1 LGTDRYRGKLR
12 IRSCGLLIENDQIL
26 LVKLLSPVSGKPVWL
41 PPGGGVTVGESLESA
56 VEREFY
62 EETGLQIETQGLK
75 IVHELIKPPFHSIE
89 MYFYC
94 RSTGGTL
101 QLGRDPEFRKAE
113 QILIDLKFIPVRDLG
128 RYDMYPEIIRNE
140 INGIVNGNLN
150 VLHSK
155 TVIPE
160 GE

>member
-1 LGTDRYRGKLR
+1 MEADRYRGKLR

-26 LVKLLSPVSGKPVWL
+26 LVKLLSPVNKKPVWL
-41 PPGGGVTVGESLESA
+41 PPGGGVTIGESLESA
-56 VEREFY
+56 VKREFH

-89 MYFYC
+89 MYFHC
-94 RSTGGTL
+94 RATGGHL
-101 QLGRDPEFRKAE
+101 KLGRDPEYRKTD
-113 QILIDLKFIPVRDLG
+113 QILLDLKFIPVRELG
-128 RYDMYPEIIRNE
+128 KYDMYPEIIRKE

-155 TVIPE
+155 TVMSAE
-160 GE
+160 E